1 MKRSLWKPIMPWWIL
16 VLLGLL
22 AFSGCNFHRDSP
34 IKIGLSVNLSGE
46 GSSPS
51 EDIRD
56 GALLAVDEI
65 NREGGINGHR
75 LELII
80 KDDGNSRDAILKA
93 DKELLDEGCKVIFGH
108 TYSQNTLTAYPFVT
122 SRGAILF
129 TAYTATNRLTGKDDL
144 FIRTSVDDRAYGEAF
159 SRVLKDRGAD
169 RVAFIL
175 DMSNSSF
182 SMEIFTETLRHF
194 KGHTW
199 VERLNSKEKI
209 DWHRVIRHVL
219 AFEPQVII
227 LVTEVKN
234 TGLAAQKLRYAGY
247 KGALLATLWAHGP
260 NLIRYGGKAVNGIG
274 IVTFLR
280 PSYSNEKY
288 KAFERKML
296 KIFDKYPSPKSA
308 RAYEAIY
315 ILADAFRRCK
325 DPDNVLQI
333 KEAILS
339 GNYENLLG
347 RVRFDR
353 FGDVVRP
360 LYEVKVENG
369 QFVLARTIEMGKQL

>member
-169 RVAFIL
+169 RVVFIL

>member
-1 MKRSLWKPIMPWWIL
+1 MKSSPWKFLTPWWIPL
-16 VLLGLL
+16 LSVLL
-22 AFSGCNFHRDSP
+22 FSPGCNIHRDVP

-46 GSSPS
+46 GGAPS

-65 NREGGINGHR
+65 NRQGGINGRR

-80 KDDGNSRDAILKA
+80 KDDGNSREGILKA
-93 DKELLDEGCKVIFGH
+93 DKELLDEGCRVIFGH

-129 TAYTATNRLTGKDDL
+129 TAYTATTRLTGKDDL
-144 FIRTSVDDRAYGEAF
+144 FIRTSVDDRAYGQAF

-169 RVAFIL
+169 RVAFVL

-199 VERLNSKEKI
+199 VERLNSKGKI
-209 DWHRVIRHVL
+209 DWHQLIHHVL
-219 AFEPQVII
+219 VFKPQVII

-247 KGALLATLWAHGP
+247 KGKLLATLWAHGP
-260 NLIRYGGKAVNGIG
+260 NLIRYGGKAANGIG
-274 IVTFLR
+274 IITFLR
-280 PSYSNEKY
+280 PSYSNDRY

-296 KIFDKYPSPKSA
+296 KIFDKSPSPKSA

-315 ILADAFRRCK
+315 ILADAFKRCK
-325 DPDNVLQI
+325 NPDDVSQI

-339 GNYENLLG
+339 GSYENLLG
-347 RVRFDR
+347 QVHFDQ

-360 LYEVKVENG
+360 IYEVEVENG
-369 QFVLARTIEMGKQL
+369 EFVLARTIETGKQS